1 MENNTNE
8 IKNYVEVKY
17 ITDSTTFFKMKEEQ
31 KLIAEELRTGKIR
44 YENNKKLDDWYS
56 KKPKDVEPQ
65 IRKLCDLGCYHF
77 ITNPDYPAALKKLNN
92 WKAEK
97 PNIPI
102 YRFNEYYARAF
113 NIIYSMVRGKTY
125 KQVEQKVR
133 ENNEPSYSEIKK
145 IIKEY
150 NLDESYFNEAL
161 KNAR

>member
-44 YENNKKLDDWYS
+44 YENNKKLFEWYS

-65 IRKLCDLGCYHF
+65 IRKLCDLGCYHY
-77 ITNPDYPAALKKLNN
+77 ITNPDYPAYLELINK
-92 WKAEK
+92 WKEIR
-97 PNIPI
+97 PNAKG
-102 YRFNEYYARAF
+102 YRFTTSYARAF
-113 NIIYSMVRGKTY
+113 NIVYSMIRGKTY

-133 ENNEPSYSEIKK
+133 ESNEPSYSEIKK